1 MRLPVTH
8 PGAVWKIARM
18 DDPWWPRA
26 ASLLGAAGPCDL
38 GVLGVPTFRTSLSA
52 TGAHATPDAVRAALA
67 RFSTWSADHDA
78 DVSRVTWADFGNV
91 LDPDGAE
98 GEART
103 YHAVMTSAAQSRLLT
118 IIGGDNSLTYA
129 AAMGIWRGDA
139 ASGALITVDAHHDV
153 RDPINGQESNGS
165 PVRRLLEAGVPGERV
180 VQIGIS
186 EFANSRFYYERVRDA
201 GVRIVTRHELR
212 ERGVREVMR
221 EALERVSDAPAGVYV
236 DLDVDVCD
244 RSVAP
249 GCPASVPGGITADEL
264 RRIAYRAAEHPAV
277 RAIDITE
284 IDATADVSDQRTVR
298 LGALLLLESAL
309 GLSARN

>member
-1 MRLPVTH
+1 
-8 PGAVWKIARM
+8 M

-26 ASLLGAAGPCDL
+26 ASLLGAPGPCDV
-38 GVLGVPTFRTSLSA
+38 GVLGVPAFRTSLSA

-67 RFSTWSADHDA
+67 RFSTWSIDHGV
-78 DVSRVTWADFGNV
+78 DVSRLTWADFGNV
-91 LDPDGAE
+91 LDPDGPD

-103 YHAVMTSAAQSRLLT
+103 YEQVLNAVTHSRLLT

-129 AAMGIWRGDA
+129 AAMGAWRGDA
-139 ASGALITVDAHHDV
+139 RNGGLITVDAHHDV
-153 RDPINGQESNGS
+153 RDPINGHESNGS
-165 PVRRLLEAGVPGERV
+165 PVRRLLEAGLPGERV

-221 EALERVSDAPAGVYV
+221 EALERVGDAPAGAYV

-284 IDATADVSDQRTVR
+284 IDASADAPDQRTVR

-309 GLSARN
+309 GLAERG